1 MKNSLRWQWFY
12 QKRIYL
18 LVFIIPVFIMFTVYS
33 LFGVHPFGKESVLV
47 LDLNGQYV
55 YYFEALRDA
64 IWGDNS
70 LIYSWSRNLSGEMF
84 GIFGYYLAS
93 PFTIIPILLPRSM
106 MLYSIE
112 IMELFKVGACAITFA
127 VYLKNRKS
135 RKPFTLLIFA
145 TTYALMGYV
154 VVELMNPMWIDGLI
168 YLPLIFMGVEKL
180 IDDKKMLNLIIP
192 LGLMFI
198 ANFYIGYM
206 IGIFTAIYFVY
217 YYFYREDRLEKKD
230 TFKAIGRFAIS
241 AVVAIMCSMVVILP
255 VYKSLQ
261 LGKLDFT
268 DPDFSIKTQ
277 FTFVEFLT
285 KLLPFS
291 YDTVR
296 PEGLPM
302 IYSGVFTLML
312 IPLYFM
318 NRNIK
323 SRHKCCNA
331 LFLTLTLII
340 MYVKPIDMVLH
351 GFQVPNWLPFRYSFI
366 FSAFL
371 IIMAAEAFEH
381 MEGITKR
388 EIGGTF
394 VAFLAFIVYLES
406 QNFDHINPFGAIVVS
421 LICIVTYFFLLN
433 ALKKRNDKNMQ
444 ISVLIFVCCELFASS
459 LMTVID
465 IDDDVVYSNYSTY
478 KGYIETGREVVDEI
492 EEQDDS
498 FYRTEK
504 TFHRTVNDAMAFGMR
519 GISHSSST
527 MNAPVIDLISELGFA
542 SRGHYTKY
550 KGATKITDAF
560 FGIKYVMNK
569 DQDVY
574 DYTEKLQHDN
584 ITVYENP
591 NALSVGFMANNA
603 VRDIKISGDNPF
615 MSQNILFSSLLADE
629 TQAFFKRIFVDDI
642 LYDNVSVGYTG
653 NHVKYTPSNSGQTA
667 QIEFKII
674 APSDDIIY
682 AYFPTS
688 YERKM
693 SLYVNDKSM
702 GTYFETDNHYIVP
715 IGKFSEGEE
724 ISIKMTLKKDEA
736 YMIDQYFYYIDSE
749 LFDTAMET
757 LKQEQWNITKYS
769 ETYLEGDI
777 TANQDQ
783 IMMTTIPYQEG
794 WTIKVDGKETQPVKL
809 VDSLIGIEVPEG
821 THTVTMKFL
830 PTYFIVGIIISI
842 AGLIC
847 IVVIGIL
854 QRRSRNILLNRLYK

>member
-18 LVFIIPVFIMFTVYS
+18 LVFIIPVFIMFTVYA
-33 LFGVHPFGKESVLV
+33 LFGVHPFGEESVLV

-64 IWGDNS
+64 VWGDKS

-93 PFTIIPILLPRSM
+93 PFSIIPILLPRAI
-106 MLYSIE
+106 MLYSLE
-112 IMELFKVGACAITFA
+112 IMELCKVGACAVTFA
-127 VYLKNRKS
+127 IYLKNRKS
-135 RKPFTLLIFA
+135 CKPFTLFIFA

-154 VVELMNPMWIDGLI
+154 IVELMNPMWIDGLI
-168 YLPLIFMGVEKL
+168 YLPLIFMGTEKL
-180 IDDKKMLNLIIP
+180 IDEGKMLNLIIP

-206 IGIFTAIYFVY
+206 IGIFTAFYFIY
-217 YYFYREDRLEKKD
+217 YYFYREDRLNKKE
-230 TFKAIGRFAIS
+230 TFKAIWQFVVS
-241 AVVAIMCSMVVILP
+241 AVVAVMCSMVVVFP

-261 LGKLDFT
+261 LGKFNFTTPDFT
-268 DPDFSIKTQ
+268 IKPQ

-296 PEGLPM
+296 PEGLPV
-302 IYSGVFTLML
+302 IYCGMFTLML

-323 SRHKCCNA
+323 ARHKCCNA
-331 LFLTLTLII
+331 GFLALTVII
-340 MYVKPIDMVLH
+340 MYVKPLDMALH
-351 GFQVPNWLPFRYSFI
+351 GFQVPNWLPYRYSFI

-371 IIMAAEAFEH
+371 IIMAAQAFEH

-394 VAFLAFIVYLES
+394 VAFLAFIIYLES
-406 QNFDHINPFGAIVVS
+406 KRFDHIKPFGAIAVS
-421 LICIVTYFFLLN
+421 LFCIVAYYFVLN
-433 ALKKRNDKNMQ
+433 ALKKRKDQNMQ
-444 ISVLIFVCCELFASS
+444 ISVLIIVCCELFASS

-465 IDDDVVYSNYSTY
+465 IDNDVVYSNYNTY
-478 KGYIETGREVVDEI
+478 KGYVETGREVVKEI
-492 EEQDDS
+492 EAQDDS

-527 MNAPVIDLISELGFA
+527 MNAPAIDFISNLGFA

-550 KGATKITDAF
+550 RGATEVTDAF
-560 FGIKYVMNK
+560 FGIKYIMNK
-569 DQDVY
+569 DQDIY
-574 DYTEKLQHDN
+574 DYTEKFKHDN

-603 VRDIKISGDNPF
+603 VRDVKISGNNPF
-615 MSQNILFSSLLADE
+615 MSQNILFSSLLSDE
-629 TQAFFKRIFVDDI
+629 TQAFFKRIFVEDI
-642 LYDNVSVGYTG
+642 QYDNVSEGYTG
-653 NHVKYTPSNSGQTA
+653 INTKYTPTVAGQNA
-667 QIEFKII
+667 EIEFKII

-688 YERKM
+688 YERKVN
-693 SLYVNDKSM
+693 LYVNDKSV

-715 IGKFSEGEE
+715 IGKFNEGEE
-724 ISIKMTLKKDEA
+724 ISVKMMLKKDEA
-736 YMIDQYFYYIDSE
+736 FMIDQYFYTLDEE
-749 LFDTAMET
+749 LFKDAIDK
-757 LKQEQWNITKYS
+757 LKQNEWNITKYS

-777 TANQDQ
+777 TAENDQ
-783 IMMTTIPYQEG
+783 IMMTTIPYEPG
-794 WTIKVDGKETQPVKL
+794 WKIKVDGKETQPVKL
-809 VDSLIGIEVPEG
+809 VNSLIGIEVPQG
-821 THTVTMKFL
+821 THTVTMKFF
-830 PTYFIVGIIISI
+830 PTFFVVSIIISV
-842 AGLIC
+842 AGLVC
-847 IVVIGIL
+847 VVVIGIF
-854 QRRSRNILLNRLYK
+854 QRRSKNILLNKLYK